1 MSNIFDEILGK
12 IDKDIKYNTLYT
24 INFLDNLGGKKLL
37 DDIINPVDTIIPGT
51 KKFKKDIRKSL
62 GVMDLYDD

>member
-1 MSNIFDEILGK
+1 MSNIFDDILGK

-37 DDIINPVDTIIPGT
+37 DDIIDPVDRIIPGT
-51 KKFKKDIRKSL
+51 KKLKKDIRKNL